1 MSHPDTAATA
11 LRLHPIFLHFD
22 QQLPARALMGKPA
35 ESSSTSWSALFG
47 FGCFSSSHADRSGD
61 GPGKVASAGSRPPAP
76 PAPLLSPDDLSL
88 SLAGSDVLAFTVEEL
103 RVATRDFSMS
113 NFVGE
118 GGFGPV
124 YKGRVD
130 ERVRPGLRQPQAVAV
145 KLLDLEGSQ
154 GHKEWLAEVIF
165 LGQLRHPHLVKLI
178 GYCYQDEHRLLVY
191 EFMARGSLEKH
202 LFKRHSASLP
212 WSTRMRIAIGAA
224 KGLAFLHDAAK
235 PVIYRDFK
243 TSNILLDSDYTA
255 KLSDFGLAKAG
266 PGEDETHVSTRV
278 MGTQGYAAPEYIMTG
293 HLTTKSDVYSFG
305 VVLLELLTGRKALDK
320 NRPPREQSLVEWA
333 RPCLRDARRLERV
346 MDRRLPRP
354 TTPTRAAQKAAGI
367 AHQCLSVSP
376 KSRPQMSH
384 VVQALES
391 LLALDDAAVEP
402 FVYTAP
408 PESR

>member
-154 GHKEWLAEVIF
+154 GHKEWLVSKF
-165 LGQLRHPHLVKLI
+165 LDHANNLI
-178 GYCYQDEHRLLVY
+178 RVGFADLKENSQPLIHFLLNSFSLHFNFYCH
-191 EFMARGSLEKH
+191 F
-202 LFKRHSASLP
+202 
-212 WSTRMRIAIGAA
+212 
-224 KGLAFLHDAAK
+224 
-235 PVIYRDFK
+235 
-243 TSNILLDSDYTA
+243 
-255 KLSDFGLAKAG
+255 
-266 PGEDETHVSTRV
+266 
-278 MGTQGYAAPEYIMTG
+278 
-293 HLTTKSDVYSFG
+293 
-305 VVLLELLTGRKALDK
+305 
-320 NRPPREQSLVEWA
+320 
-333 RPCLRDARRLERV
+333 
-346 MDRRLPRP
+346 
-354 TTPTRAAQKAAGI
+354 
-367 AHQCLSVSP
+367 SP
-376 KSRPQMSH
+376 
-384 VVQALES
+384 
-391 LLALDDAAVEP
+391 
-402 FVYTAP
+402 FII
-408 PESR
+408 

>member
-1 MSHPDTAATA
+1 
-11 LRLHPIFLHFD
+11 
-22 QQLPARALMGKPA
+22 MGK
-35 ESSSTSWSALFG
+35 STSWTAIFG
-47 FGCFSSSHADRSGD
+47 GLGCFSYFHADRSGD
-61 GPGKVASAGSRPPAP
+61 PSKNNNTPM
-76 PAPLLSPDDLSL
+76 PLPSPEDLSL
-88 SLAGSDVLAFTVEEL
+88 SLAGLTPDVMAFTVDQL
-103 RVATRDFSMS
+103 RAATRDFSMS

-130 ERVRPGLRQPQAVAV
+130 ERIKPGVRKPQAVAV

-178 GYCYQDEHRLLVY
+178 GYCYEDEHRLLVY
-191 EFMARGSLEKH
+191 EFMAKGSLEKH
-202 LFKRHSASLP
+202 LFKKYSASLP
-212 WSTRMRIAIGAA
+212 WSVRLKIAIGAA
-224 KGLAFLHDAAK
+224 KGLIFLHEAAK

-278 MGTQGYAAPEYIMTG
+278 MGTQGYAAPEYVMTG

-305 VVLLELLTGRKALDK
+305 VVLLEVLTGRKAIDK
-320 NRPPREQSLVEWA
+320 NRPPREQNLVDWA
-333 RPCLRDARRLERV
+333 RPCLRDSRRLDRA
-346 MDRRLPRP
+346 MDRRLNGQYS
-354 TTPTRAAQKAAGI
+354 TRAALKAGAI
-367 AHQCLSVSP
+367 AYRCLNVSP
-376 KSRPQMSH
+376 KSRPQMSA
-384 VVQALES
+384 VVEALES
-391 LLALDDAAVEP
+391 LLVLDDTFVEP

-408 PESR
+408 RENK

>member
-1 MSHPDTAATA
+1 
-11 LRLHPIFLHFD
+11 
-22 QQLPARALMGKPA
+22 MGKPA

-202 LFKRHSASLP
+202 LFKSRAGHSASLP